1 MRQLVKNIW
10 KITIAAAAV
19 LLLYTIYSV
28 FSVPDLCE
36 LKKTNP
42 KTTAFIEMKKEEWKD
57 KKLKRKIDQRW
68 VPLSAIS
75 RNLKNAVIAAEDPNF
90 YHHHGLD
97 FHAVYLAM
105 KHDLEEHRIV
115 YGASTITQQ
124 LMKNLYL
131 SPSRN
136 PFRKWREAILALRV
150 ERCVPKNR
158 ILEIYLNSIE
168 WGDSIYGIE
177 AAARRYFGKS
187 ASELD
192 AAESALLASM
202 IPNPN
207 YFNPYKRPASLL
219 SVKNRTLEDMW
230 RRGMISKAEYE
241 QAKNEVIH
249 LR

>member
-1 MRQLVKNIW
+1 MRQMGKLLW
-10 KITIAAAAV
+10 KIGIAGGV
-19 LLLYTIYSV
+19 LFLLYTIYSI
-28 FSVPDLCE
+28 FSIPDLCD

-42 KTTAFIEMKKEEWKD
+42 KTTAFIEMKKEEWRD

-68 VPLSAIS
+68 IPSSAMS
-75 RNLKNAVIAAEDPNF
+75 RHLKNAVIAAEDPNF

-97 FHAVYLAM
+97 FHAVYLAF
-105 KHDLEEHRIV
+105 KRNLEEHRIV

-158 ILEIYLNSIE
+158 ILEVYLNSIE

-177 AAARRYFGKS
+177 AAASRYFGKS

-192 AAESALLASM
+192 PAESALLASM

-207 YFNPYKRPASLL
+207 YFNPYKRPGALL
-219 SVKNRTLEDMW
+219 SVRNRTLEDMW

-241 QAKNEVIH
+241 EAKNEVIH